1 MMFFFKDR
9 YFFVKIKNAIFV
21 GQFKQTQ
28 LKLILLITVQK
39 SKAMKNKQL
48 NLYLTPTDLSF
59 IEKYLTEN
67 GFLFAQTYQEGEKII
82 YDEVLMREN
91 EIQKILLLPSS
102 KTLLQKF
109 GKHWKSLAEDSEIIE
124 FTVFGMR
131 DGVLRVRFFY
141 SPAALT
147 AEGCAEK
154 SENFLKKADVFFRW
168 LRRNFVKYP
177 SMPNFY
183 RAKNIELKEAF

>member
-1 MMFFFKDR
+1 MFFFKDR

-67 GFLFAQTYQEGEKII
+67 GFLFASEKRKTEDISF
-82 YDEVLMREN
+82 DEVLMHEN
-91 EIQKILLLPSS
+91 ETSKMLLLADSKFQSNQYGENRILSS
-102 KTLLQKF
+102 NL
-109 GKHWKSLAEDSEIIE
+109 SEIIE